1 MVRAKL
7 RDRGQIT
14 LPPEV
19 RTALLVE
26 EGDEVEFEVTAEG
39 VLMRGL
45 TLVPTDQAWF
55 WTKSWQAGERKA
67 SEDLA
72 AGRIETFG
80 SADEFL
86 DALDD

>member
-7 RDRGQIT
+7 RERGQIT

-19 RTALLVE
+19 RSALRLA
-26 EGDEVEFEVTAEG
+26 EGDEVAFEVTEEG

-45 TLVPTDQAWF
+45 TMVPTDQAWF
-55 WTKSWQAGERKA
+55 WTKSWQAGERQA
-67 SEDLA
+67 SAEIAD
-72 AGRIETFG
+72 GRVTTHD
-80 SADEFL
+80 SADGFL